1 MKGRDLILAK
11 GYSQSNHARWCTIGW
26 PTTPNWRRQLGAV
39 GVAGALRYMG
49 MVLHFWCF
57 LFLQNQWSARNSPR
71 GSSTGGGS
79 RAGCAVARFKPQPS
93 VMVGECSKCWLT
105 TRFGQSGVARNVEHC
120 CWVDGTRGASHTAW

>member
-1 MKGRDLILAK
+1 MPVG
-11 GYSQSNHARWCTIGW
+11 ARLDGPQRPTGGGSSVRSAW
-26 PTTPNWRRQLGAV
+26 PEFT
-39 GVAGALRYMG
+39 GALRYMG

-120 CWVDGTRGASHTAW
+120 CWVDGTRGASHTAR